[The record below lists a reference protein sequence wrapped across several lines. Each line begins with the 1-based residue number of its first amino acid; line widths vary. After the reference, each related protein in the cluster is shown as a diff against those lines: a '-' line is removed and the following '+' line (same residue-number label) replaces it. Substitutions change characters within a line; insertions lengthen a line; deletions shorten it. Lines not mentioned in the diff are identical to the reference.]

1 MTRVSGKRDV
11 SDWRTRENSLG
22 NQIRIVRATISMKF
36 LVVLATVDRDT
47 ASGGIYTDGCYGRG
61 GRERERERHRRA
73 KSEEDETDRWYLAY
87 SAINRN
93 IKKKNYYAA
102 VLKKKYA
109 K

>member
-47 ASGGIYTDGCYGRG
+47 ASGGIYTDGCYGG
-61 GRERERERHRRA
+61 AEEREREAPTGEKRGR
-73 KSEEDETDRWYLAY
+73 
-87 SAINRN
+87 
-93 IKKKNYYAA
+93 
-102 VLKKKYA
+102 
-109 K
+109 